1 MADNNINDFEEAIS
15 IIKSMGFVKTNNTG
29 SKAVFKYNPKN
40 NRFEPFSDVNLSDL
54 FARIYKK
61 SYTNNNWFYPVFNEL
76 PVLNFNKVENYYKY
90 CRVMDKTFNVP
101 EMDQQLKY
109 YIDLNNSKKKKVRTI
124 HWKPISQKQ
133 QLINNDVF
141 TNGIV
146 LLKHNKCYDFK
157 ILAPKQLGQFFRDV
171 EHKENLSIIGVQQNY
186 KYFVDNLVNIDTL
199 FDKLREY
206 NYTNEVLNDC
216 ENDYNIIK
224 NMINNFNVV

>member
-1 MADNNINDFEEAIS
+1 MHKKFIVITLISLLLLSFVSLVFVNANGSKDGSDYVLDDNSFNAKFVQSNKYTNMENNSVANSFAEITSDFEYLLTD
-15 IIKSMGFVKTNNTG
+15 GDYDV
-29 SKAVFKYNPKN
+29 Y
-40 NRFEPFSDVNLSDL
+40 VNLSDL

-61 SYTNNNWFYPVFNEL
+61 SYTKSNWFYPVFNEL

-146 LLKHNKCYDFK
+146 LLKHNGGFDFK
-157 ILAPKQLGQFFRDV
+157 ILAPKHLGQFFRDV
-171 EHKENLSIIGVQQNY
+171 EHKEN
-186 KYFVDNLVNIDTL
+186 T
-199 FDKLREY
+199 
-206 NYTNEVLNDC
+206 
-216 ENDYNIIK
+216 
-224 NMINNFNVV
+224 